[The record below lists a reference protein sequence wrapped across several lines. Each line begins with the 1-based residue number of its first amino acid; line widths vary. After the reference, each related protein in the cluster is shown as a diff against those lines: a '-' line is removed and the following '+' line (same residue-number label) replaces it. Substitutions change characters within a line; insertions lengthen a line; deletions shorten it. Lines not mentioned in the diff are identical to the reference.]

1 MYLIYP
7 RKGAE
12 VPDLNAL
19 KLFETPG
26 FSGRFHTKSVFPGQK
41 NYIYG
46 RFGGTMG
53 TINTSTQSGVLRMCL
68 YVSTR
73 VTTKVTAFWSG
84 RLINGFGVEFEVEK
98 VSG

>member
-1 MYLIYP
+1 M
-7 RKGAE
+7 R
-12 VPDLNAL
+12 DTR
-19 KLFETPG
+19 FERTI
-26 FSGRFHTKSVFPGQK
+26 HIKSMFLGQNK
-41 NYIYG
+41 YIYG

-53 TINTSTQSGVLRMCL
+53 TINTSTQSGVLRMRL

-84 RLINGFGVEFEVEK
+84 RLINGFGVEVEVEK